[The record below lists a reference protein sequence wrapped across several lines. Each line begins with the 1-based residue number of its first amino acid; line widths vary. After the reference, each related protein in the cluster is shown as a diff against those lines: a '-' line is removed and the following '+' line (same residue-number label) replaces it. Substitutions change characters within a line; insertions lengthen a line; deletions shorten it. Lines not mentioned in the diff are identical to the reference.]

1 MKKKIFYCLT
11 ALIPFLTSCKKESP
25 VPGNDSSK
33 TVSFNIDGS
42 SKTFNTT
49 VSAMNTNTQNVYEL
63 KIVAYKQQGLSTRME
78 ITITSTNPI
87 TQGTYNDNPA
97 AGIQV
102 QLVYYV
108 DDIVIVTPHYS
119 NGTPNSG
126 FIIVD
131 EINGSYVKGSFF
143 GTLYYNTYLGSY
155 GTNILSNGVFNVS
168 F

>member
-1 MKKKIFYCLT
+1 MKKKIFYFLT
-11 ALIPFLTSCKKESP
+11 ALLPFLTGCKKDSP
-25 VPGNDSSK
+25 APVTDSSK
-33 TVSFNIDGS
+33 TVSFNIDGNP
-42 SKTFNTT
+42 KTFNTA
-49 VSAMNTNTQNVYEL
+49 VSAMYTNTQNAYEL
-63 KIVAYKQQGLSTRME
+63 TVVAYKQQGLGTRME
-78 ITITSTNPI
+78 ITITSPNPI
-87 TQGTYNDNPA
+87 TQGTYTDNPA

-108 DDIVIVTPHYS
+108 DDIVIVTPHYC
-119 NGTPNSG
+119 NGTQNSG

-131 EINGSYVKGSFF
+131 EINGSYVKGTFF

>member
-1 MKKKIFYCLT
+1 MKKKIFYFLT
-11 ALIPFLTSCKKESP
+11 ALLPFLTGCKKDSP
-25 VPGNDSSK
+25 APVTDSSK

-42 SKTFNTT
+42 PKKFNTA
-49 VSAMNTNTQNVYEL
+49 VSAMYTNTQNAYEL
-63 KIVAYKQQGLSTRME
+63 RIVAYKQQGLSTRME
-78 ITITSTNPI
+78 ITITSPNPI
-87 TQGTYNDNPA
+87 TQGTYNNNPA

-108 DDIVIVTPHYS
+108 DDLVIVTPHYC
-119 NGTPNSG
+119 NGMQNSG
-126 FIIVD
+126 FIIVN
-131 EINGSYVKGSFF
+131 EINDSYVKGTFF